1 MTPMWPPPRRN
12 CDPKA
17 SVALIGHDSAARGVL
32 RRATT
37 TIRVDERMVL
47 RPASSEF
54 HSDLVE
60 AFEETWPEVSRAM
73 PWINPDLPFD
83 TQIEDFLA
91 ETERMGRSGLLHHW
105 VMVRPW
111 DGALLGLIGFDQVTR
126 SGKAVWNLGYW
137 VRSSE
142 QQHGFARR
150 AIDAS
155 LRWLGEAEKSLVEL
169 KVDPHNPAGRSTV
182 MRTVREWKGERCVD
196 GDSAITVAG
205 VRTPHE
211 CHLVTIGPGLG
222 PE

>member
-1 MTPMWPPPRRN
+1 MRPLPRQN
-12 CDPKA
+12 CVPEA
-17 SVALIGHDSAARGVL
+17 SVALIGHDSAAGGVL

-47 RPASSEF
+47 RPATSEF
-54 HSDLVE
+54 YSELVE

-155 LRWLGEAEKSLVEL
+155 LRWLGEAEKSSVEL

>member
-1 MTPMWPPPRRN
+1 M
-12 CDPKA
+12 
-17 SVALIGHDSAARGVL
+17 
-32 RRATT
+32 
-37 TIRVDERMVL
+37 
-47 RPASSEF
+47 SEF
-54 HSDLVE
+54 HSNLVE

-91 ETERMGRSGLLHHW
+91 ETERMGRAGLLHHW

-111 DGALLGLIGFDQVTR
+111 DEALLGLIGFDRVTR

-150 AIDAS
+150 AIDGT
-155 LRWLGEAEKSLVEL
+155 LHWLGEAENSLVEL

-182 MRTVREWKGERCVD
+182 MRTVREWRGERCVD

-211 CHLVTIGPGLG
+211 CHLVTIGPGRG

>member
-1 MTPMWPPPRRN
+1 MWPLPRQN
-12 CDPKA
+12 CGPEA

-54 HSDLVE
+54 LSDLVE

-73 PWINPDLPFD
+73 SWINPDLPFD

-155 LRWLGEAEKSLVEL
+155 LRWLGEAEKSSVEL

>member
-1 MTPMWPPPRRN
+1 M
-12 CDPKA
+12 
-17 SVALIGHDSAARGVL
+17 L

-37 TIRVDERMVL
+37 TIRVDDRLVL
-47 RPASSEF
+47 RPAVSEF
-54 HSDLVE
+54 HSNLVE

-91 ETERMGRSGLLHHW
+91 ETERMGRAGLLHHW

-111 DGALLGLIGFDQVTR
+111 DGALLGLIGFDRVTR

-150 AIDAS
+150 AIDGT
-155 LRWLGEAEKSLVEL
+155 LHWLGEAENSLVEL

-182 MRTVREWKGERCVD
+182 MRTVREWRGERCVD

-211 CHLVTIGPGLG
+211 CHLVTIGPGRG

>member
-1 MTPMWPPPRRN
+1 M
-12 CDPKA
+12 
-17 SVALIGHDSAARGVL
+17 L

-37 TIRVDERMVL
+37 TIQVDDRLVL
-47 RPASSEF
+47 RPATSEF
-54 HSDLVE
+54 HSNLLE

-73 PWINPDLPFD
+73 PWIIPELPFY
-83 TQIEDFLA
+83 TQIEEFLV
-91 ETERMGRSGLLHHW
+91 ETERMGRAGLLHHW

-111 DGALLGLIGFDQVTR
+111 DGALLGLIGFDRVTR

-150 AIDAS
+150 AIYAT
-155 LRWLGEAEKSLVEL
+155 LLWLGEAEDSLVEL

-182 MRTVREWKGERCVD
+182 MRTVREWRGERCVD

-211 CHLVTIGPGLG
+211 CHLVTIGPGRG

>member
-1 MTPMWPPPRRN
+1 MWPLPRQN
-12 CDPKA
+12 CVPEA
-17 SVALIGHDSAARGVL
+17 SVALIGHDSAAGGVL

-47 RPASSEF
+47 RPATSEF
-54 HSDLVE
+54 YSELVE

-155 LRWLGEAEKSLVEL
+155 LHWLGEAEKSSVEL

-182 MRTVREWKGERCVD
+182 KRTVREWKGERCVD

-211 CHLVTIGPGLG
+211 CHLVIIGPGLG

>member
-1 MTPMWPPPRRN
+1 
-12 CDPKA
+12 
-17 SVALIGHDSAARGVL
+17 
-32 RRATT
+32 
-37 TIRVDERMVL
+37 MVL
-47 RPASSEF
+47 RPASSEH
-54 HSDLVE
+54 HSDLLE

-83 TQIEDFLA
+83 TQIDDFLA
-91 ETERMGRSGLLHHW
+91 ETERMGKAGLLHHW

-111 DGALLGLIGFDQVTR
+111 DGALLGLIGFDRVTR
-126 SGKAVWNLGYW
+126 SNRAVWNLGYW

-142 QQHGFARR
+142 QQHGLARR
-150 AIDAS
+150 AIDAT
-155 LRWLGEAEKSLVEL
+155 LGWLGEGEATSVEL
-169 KVDPHNPAGRSTV
+169 KVDPHNPAGKSTV
-182 MRTVREWKGERCVD
+182 MRTVRDWGGERCVD

>member
-1 MTPMWPPPRRN
+1 MWPPPRQN
-12 CDPKA
+12 CVPEA
-17 SVALIGHDSAARGVL
+17 SVALIGHDSAAGGVL

-37 TIRVDERMVL
+37 TIRVDDRMVL
-47 RPASSEF
+47 RPATSEY

-83 TQIEDFLA
+83 TQIDDFLA

-111 DGALLGLIGFDQVTR
+111 DGALLGLIGFDRVTR

-155 LRWLGEAEKSLVEL
+155 LRWLGESEKSSVEL
-169 KVDPHNPAGRSTV
+169 KFDPHNSAGRSTV
-182 MRTVREWKGERCVD
+182 MRTVREWTGERCVD

-211 CHLVTIGPGLG
+211 CHLVTIGPGRG

>member
-1 MTPMWPPPRRN
+1 M
-12 CDPKA
+12 
-17 SVALIGHDSAARGVL
+17 
-32 RRATT
+32 
-37 TIRVDERMVL
+37 
-47 RPASSEF
+47 SEF
-54 HSDLVE
+54 HSNLLE

-73 PWINPDLPFD
+73 PWIIPELPFY
-83 TQIEDFLA
+83 TQIEEFLV
-91 ETERMGRSGLLHHW
+91 ETERMGRAGLLHHW

-111 DGALLGLIGFDQVTR
+111 DGALLGLIGFDRVTR

-150 AIDAS
+150 AIDAT
-155 LRWLGEAEKSLVEL
+155 LLWLGEAENSLVEL

-182 MRTVREWKGERCVD
+182 MRTVREWRGERCVD

-211 CHLVTIGPGLG
+211 CHLVTIGPGRG

>member
-1 MTPMWPPPRRN
+1 
-12 CDPKA
+12 
-17 SVALIGHDSAARGVL
+17 
-32 RRATT
+32 
-37 TIRVDERMVL
+37 MVL

-83 TQIEDFLA
+83 AQIEDFLT

-111 DGALLGLIGFDQVTR
+111 DGALLGLIGFDRVTR

-155 LRWLGEAEKSLVEL
+155 LCWLGEAEKSSVEL

-182 MRTVREWKGERCVD
+182 MRTVREWRGERWLD